1 MATISISRFMRLH
14 DNRTNTDYRVLHI
27 TNEEIIIIN
36 INTFSQLDIQII
48 TALILLQKIRSG
60 EVTIVDEPETNTIVN
75 VDTLSK
81 AQRIKYE
88 YGKLIVDTINREYAP
103 DYLGLL
109 GKRSKPVIQNI
120 INASKMTR
128 AGIWRI
134 IIRYLQSG
142 CKDFSL
148 LKRKPTCDL
157 KNRTTVNKRGRVS
170 ENPERNGKNL
180 TDKDREIMDEYM
192 KKYLVNK
199 LITKRKCYD
208 DMISEKY
215 MVKIFDGSCKLQELP
230 QSQRPTFD
238 QFIYYMN
245 RNTTKEE
252 RMEKRLGRREYRN
265 QKRLLTGTSLNGVSA
280 PCDIVEMDACE
291 LDISVVSATDRS
303 KAVGSPVVYFMVD
316 VFSRLILAASISFDN
331 NSILAMT
338 NCLAS
343 LVEDKDAL
351 LQSLGITIA
360 PLNSGITLTDAMPTC
375 VLPKIIRFD
384 HGSDF
389 ISKQAQRIG
398 QQLKVELQYA
408 PPATGSLK
416 GVVERSFRSFQ
427 SEFIDLTFGAGTKNH
442 DALSKPNREAKLT
455 IEDVKLLMY
464 SFILQHN
471 TTQHDS
477 SYHLTPDM
485 VKHKVGHVPAEIWR
499 YGIQHA
505 GNPTYIT
512 DKEQFLFSLLT
523 PESAKIRRDGINYK
537 KLRFIPDLDH
547 DNNIRNLMLSAK
559 NGSLP
564 ITIYIDLR
572 TVRQVYYMGKDN
584 KLYVAKLVN
593 DINHKEFSMMTWPE
607 FDAFCKEERRLLAE
621 KDVEAEKT
629 RRAHR
634 RITKEIVKDAKS
646 HKGKTDNKN
655 MKETRAAERS
665 RVAGELAF
673 DKRFGFGQAE
683 MPELTE
689 PVKPEHVEEHVD
701 LQSMTEAELE
711 EFRRKQIAELM
722 NFEEEDF

>member
-1 MATISISRFMRLH
+1 MATITISRFMRLH
-14 DNRTNTDYRVLHI
+14 DNRTNTDYRVLNVS
-27 TNEEIIIIN
+27 TEGTSIIN
-36 INTFSQLDIQII
+36 LNRDTVIDITICGNKE
-48 TALILLQKIRSG
+48 LRDLMLSG
-60 EVTIVDEPETNTIVN
+60 DVEVVEEPENNKVIDVN
-75 VDTLSK
+75 ILPEHAVP
-81 AQRIKYE
+81 KYLRN
-88 YGKLIVDTINREYAP
+88 KLIIDTINASFAP
-103 DYLGLL
+103 NYLGLTH
-109 GKRSKPVIQNI
+109 KRKPIFNEVV
-120 INASKMTR
+120 KR
-128 AGIWRI
+128 AGLSPLSVRKI

-142 CKDFSL
+142 CKEIGL
-148 LKRKPTCDL
+148 LHRERPDIL
-157 KNRTTVNKRGRVS
+157 KNRSTNFKRGRVS
-170 ENPERNGKNL
+170 ENPDRNGKNL
-180 TDKDREIMDEYM
+180 TDEDREIMDEYM
-192 KKYLVNK
+192 KKYLANK
-199 LITKRKCYD
+199 LITEKKCYD
-208 DMISEKY
+208 DMINEHYTKE
-215 MVKIFDGSCKLQELP
+215 IFDGSYKSQELP
-230 QSQRPTFD
+230 PNQCPTYG
-238 QFIYYMN
+238 QFKYYIRIN
-245 RNTTKEE
+245 SAKEE

-303 KAVGSPVVYFMVD
+303 KAVGSPVVYFMID
-316 VFSRLILAASISFDN
+316 VYSRLILAASISFDN

-343 LVEDKDAL
+343 LVEDKEEL
-351 LQSLGITIA
+351 LKSLGITIA

-398 QQLKVELQYA
+398 QQLNVELQYA

-455 IEDVKLLMY
+455 IEEVKILMY

-477 SYHLTPDM
+477 AYHLTPDM

-499 YGIQHA
+499 YGVQHA

-547 DNNIRNLMLSAK
+547 DKNIRNLMLSAK

-584 KLYVAKLVN
+584 KLYVAKLVK

-621 KDVEAEKT
+621 KDVEAGKT

-634 RITKEIVKDAKS
+634 RIAKEIVKDAKP
-646 HKGKTDNKN
+646 HKGKTDDKN

-673 DKRFGFGQAE
+673 DKRFGFGQVE
-683 MPELTE
+683 VPELPE
-689 PVKPEHVEEHVD
+689 PVKPKPVEEHID

-711 EFRRKQIAELM
+711 EFRRKQIAALA
-722 NFEEEDF
+722 NFDEDDY